1 MPGRPVQREGLL
13 VVIKRVGV
21 AALALGHPAQGLVD
35 AGLTRAVTKL
45 PVQRQAVGKVGAG
58 LAVIA
63 EPGAG

>member
-1 MPGRPVQREGLL
+1 MV
-13 VVIKRVGV
+13 KRVGV

-35 AGLTRAVTKL
+35 AGLARAVTEL
-45 PVQRQAVGKVGAG
+45 PVQPEAVGQVGAS